1 MKCKSFCMKETRG
14 STSEKTPCLGCV
26 SDPQVNPKNKFRLR
40 VLPAKMMSRKKT
52 Q

>member
-1 MKCKSFCMKETRG
+1 MKETRG

-40 VLPAKMMSRKKT
+40 VLPAKMTSRKKT